1 MKRITGTHVY
11 SYAKCPRLAAL
22 DLSQRRDL
30 RREPSPWE
38 QFAIQRGRDFEAQLV
53 ATLGVVAP
61 SYPERDFAQG
71 AEATLALL
79 RQGAPLVHQGVLA
92 SADRLGLPDL
102 LRKIEGASSLGDHH
116 YEVIDVK
123 SSGRPRSDQILQVV
137 FYSRLLGEVQGR
149 LPEYGGLIL
158 KNGNEERFRIADYLA
173 VAAEVERELL
183 TLATDPERARA
194 FRLSACDSCHWNHQ
208 CLPQLEASD
217 DLSLV
222 QGMTHGSRA
231 ILESLGCKTGRQLAA
246 FAPDNSRARGNL
258 ETSLLRRLRKAAVA
272 RVTGEPQLEP
282 RPHNAA
288 IGAAAI
294 LHMLADPYA
303 DRVLCFGV
311 MHPAHPGGQIRTVVP
326 ATRED
331 EWDAFASLLETLPPH
346 VALLHFGEALPAW
359 YEEQAFTREAGIG
372 IAARFLD
379 LSSRLRGAA
388 LYQGPVFGLA
398 DFVRHALGRDPL
410 RAGHAGAAAI
420 WATEEGGR
428 EKLVAKVT
436 SDLDDLAALK
446 QRILDQ
452 RLTEPETTV
461 GTDTGT
467 ATA

>member
-1 MKRITGTHVY
+1 LKRITGTHVY

-30 RREPSPWE
+30 RREPTPWE
-38 QFAIQRGRDFEAQLV
+38 QFAIQRGRDFEAELV
-53 ATLGVVAP
+53 AKLGVVAP
-61 SYPERDFAQG
+61 SYPERDFDRG

-79 RQGAPLVHQGVLA
+79 RQGTPLVHQGVLA

-102 LRKIEGASSLGDHH
+102 LRKLDGASALGDHH

-137 FYSRLLGEVQGR
+137 FYSRLLAGVQGR
-149 LPEYGGLIL
+149 MPEHGALIL
-158 KNGNEERFRIADYLA
+158 KNGNEERFRIADFLA
-173 VAAEVERELL
+173 VAGEVERELL
-183 TLATDPERARA
+183 ELVAEPERARA
-194 FRLSACDSCHWNHQ
+194 FRLAACDSCHWNHQ

-231 ILESLGCKTGRQLAA
+231 ILESLGCTTGRQLAA
-246 FAPDNSRARGNL
+246 FSADNSRARGNL
-258 ETSLLRRLRKAAVA
+258 ESSLLRRLRKAAVA
-272 RVTGEPQLEP
+272 RTTGQPQLET
-282 RPHNAA
+282 RPQNAA

-294 LHMLADPYA
+294 LHLLADPYA

-311 MHPAHPGGQIRTVVP
+311 MHPAHPGGEIRTVVP
-326 ATRED
+326 QSRED
-331 EWDAFASLLETLPPH
+331 ERSAFENLLDTLPPH
-346 VALLHFGEALPAW
+346 VALLHFGEALPSW

-372 IAARFLD
+372 IANRFID

-388 LYQGPVFGLA
+388 LYPAPVYGLA
-398 DFVRHALGRDPL
+398 DFVQHGLGRDPF
-410 RAGHAGAAAI
+410 RAGHSGAAAI
-420 WATEEGGR
+420 WAAEDAGH
-428 EKLVAKVT
+428 EKLMAKVRA
-436 SDLDDLAALK
+436 DLDDLAALK

-452 RLTEPETTV
+452 RLTEPEASV
-461 GTDTGT
+461 ATDPGT